1 MAKKIKTPIVVKPVK
16 YFAYFNPDTLQI
28 TCVSN
33 DVEPQEK
40 YFVEMPVEDYLLI
53 GQAKKNIHDYKI
65 NRIINFDGTVEHHLM
80 TQQIFDEYNLKS
92 KSFVW
97 VKDKVT
103 ELSEFV
109 VEWNSTDKT
118 WTFLITD
125 RGRQFLSG
133 PQYDSTIVV
142 FITLETDFDFLIRSF
157 YLRIHDLLK
166 SGKIVYDFESNIENK
181 INNISVVTK
190 KMFNAYGLKIND

>member
-1 MAKKIKTPIVVKPVK
+1 MAKKIKTLIVVKPVK

-166 SGKIVYDFESNIENK
+166 SGKLVYDFESNIENK